1 MKNVQYVK
9 IKVWYFEN
17 FLFVYKS
24 RTLVCVHKKDAQ
36 KIFTKML
43 HIFNSM
49 NKLRTPF
56 QNQVT
61 SRKIVIKNSPCIC
74 EWV

>member
-1 MKNVQYVK
+1 MKVVQYVK

-24 RTLVCVHKKDAQ
+24 RPLMCVPKKATQ
-36 KIFTKML
+36 KNFIKML

-49 NKLRTPF
+49 NKLRT
-56 QNQVT
+56 
-61 SRKIVIKNSPCIC
+61 IVIKNSPCIC
-74 EWV
+74 E

>member
-24 RTLVCVHKKDAQ
+24 RPLMCAPKKATQ
-36 KIFTKML
+36 KNFIKML
-43 HIFNSM
+43 HIFNSIK
-49 NKLRTPF
+49 KLRITF
-56 QNQVT
+56 
-61 SRKIVIKNSPCIC
+61 
-74 EWV
+74 

>member
-1 MKNVQYVK
+1 MKNVQYAK
-9 IKVWYFEN
+9 IKIWYFEN

-24 RTLVCVHKKDAQ
+24 RTPMCVHKKAAQ
-36 KIFTKML
+36 KIFLKML

-61 SRKIVIKNSPCIC
+61 SRNVIKNSPCIC
-74 EWV
+74 E

>member
-24 RTLVCVHKKDAQ
+24 RTPMCVHKKAAQ
-36 KIFTKML
+36 KIFLKML

-49 NKLRTPF
+49 NKLR
-56 QNQVT
+56 
-61 SRKIVIKNSPCIC
+61 RIVIKTLLVSVN
-74 EWV
+74 EYNTYL

>member
-24 RTLVCVHKKDAQ
+24 RTLMCVHKKDAQ

-61 SRKIVIKNSPCIC
+61 SRNCNENFSLYL
-74 EWV
+74 